1 MILVDPVTLRHRW
14 QVPAPVKQFVPFL
27 FAGGLSVLV
36 NVGSRILLS
45 TIISYE
51 LAVAVSHIFGMITA
65 FMLNKIFV
73 FSPSGRC
80 LHSEFSRF
88 AIVNAFSL
96 TQTWIVSVVLVRLL
110 FPMAR
115 FDFHPELMA
124 HIIALGLSPFTSFW
138 GHKQYSFAQS
148 KDVSEGLRALA

>member
-1 MILVDPVTLRHRW
+1 MKFVDPVTLCYRW
-14 QVPAPVKQFVPFL
+14 DVLAPVKQFVPFL
-27 FAGGLSVLV
+27 IAGGLSVIV

-51 LAVAVSHIFGMITA
+51 LAVAISHVLGMITA
-65 FMLNKIFV
+65 FLLNKIFV

-88 AIVNAFSL
+88 ALVNVFSL
-96 TQTWIVSVVLVRLL
+96 TQTWIVSVGLVRLV
-110 FPMAR
+110 FPVAG
-115 FDFHPELMA
+115 FDFHPELTA

-138 GHKQYSFAQS
+138 GHKRYSFAQS
-148 KDVSEGLRALA
+148 KDLSESSQALA

>member
-1 MILVDPVTLRHRW
+1 MKLVDPVTLRYRW
-14 QVPAPVKQFVPFL
+14 QVLAPVNQFVPFL

-51 LAVAVSHIFGMITA
+51 LAVAISHILGMITA
-65 FMLNKIFV
+65 FLLNKIFV
-73 FSPSGRC
+73 FSPSGRR

-96 TQTWIVSVVLVRLL
+96 TQTWIVSVGLVRLL
-110 FPMAR
+110 FPMTG

-138 GHKQYSFAQS
+138 GHKRYSFAQPT
-148 KDVSEGLRALA
+148 DVSEGSQVLA